1 LSARVAWI
9 HVAPVKSLQ
18 IHSRERVMLTLRG
31 VEDDRRFCLVDAAGR
46 MLNAKRVAAF
56 VTVRPEVHG
65 DHLTLR
71 MPEGRHVTS
80 EIVLGDALVV
90 SLYHRHAQAHELQ
103 GPFTAALSAL
113 AASPVRLVRFDEP
126 GEGVDRKDWNGAKG
140 WTGAASL
147 LSTASL
153 DELARVAGASGPVDP
168 RRFRMLF
175 GVTGVSAHAEDE
187 WIGSPVRIG
196 EAVIVPLG
204 NIGRCVVTTLHPEK
218 AVSDLDTLEALGLYR
233 GTVDSTE
240 RLPFGVYARVEQP
253 GIVSVGDEVVATPAR
268 DPQ

>member
-1 LSARVAWI
+1 MVAGVSARVAWI

-18 IHSRERVMLTLRG
+18 IHTRERVTLTPRG
-31 VEDDRRFCLVDAAGR
+31 VEEDRRFCLVDDAGR

-56 VTVRPEVHG
+56 VAVRPELHG
-65 DHLTLR
+65 EHLTLH
-71 MPEGRHVTS
+71 MPDGQLVTS
-80 EIVLGDALVV
+80 EIVLGAALVV
-90 SLYHRHAQAHELQ
+90 PLYHRRAPAHEVE

-113 AASPVRLVRFDEP
+113 AACPVRLVRFDEP
-126 GEGVDRKDWNGAKG
+126 GEGVDRKDWNGATG

-147 LSTASL
+147 LSTASI
-153 DELARVAGASGPVDP
+153 DELARAAQASGPVDP

-187 WIGSPVRIG
+187 WIGRRVRIG

-204 NIGRCVVTTLHPEK
+204 NIGRCAVTTLHPEN
-218 AVSDLDTLEALGLYR
+218 AVADLDTLGALARYR
-233 GTVDSTE
+233 GPVEATE

-253 GIVSVGDEVVATPAR
+253 GVVSVGDEVGV
-268 DPQ
+268 